1 MLSRA
6 GCASTAHPA
15 EPVTDS
21 PRRRPIPAGPLLTAS
36 LLALLSSS
44 VVAGSEAAD
53 FFETRIRPLLA
64 KNCFACHTDTQMGG
78 LRLDARQNILQ
89 GGSRGPAIKP
99 GSPQDSLL
107 IQAVTQSHPEL
118 KMPPQGKL
126 TPEQIEDL
134 RAWIRDGAVWPEA
147 QAAMAEQ
154 EPEQEYV
161 IRPEYR
167 EFWSFQPVRKPET
180 PRLDGDTW
188 SRTDLDRFILEQLEQ
203 QDLRPGKRASKR
215 MLIRRA
221 TLDLTGLPPTPKEVD
236 NFVAD
241 SSPDAFAKVVDRL
254 LDSPHYGERWGRYWL
269 DLARYGAGVSSASRD
284 SPYPHA
290 YRYRDWVIDA
300 FNRDMPY
307 ARFVK
312 AQLAADLFPED
323 ERVDLLP
330 ALGFHALSN
339 HDVDRVDVTGRVFM
353 GLTLGCAQCH
363 DHKYDPI
370 PTKDFYSLQGV
381 FSSSRK
387 HQYPLA
393 SDQVVQAYNDAKKR
407 ADDKKIEIDEFLKRV
422 TDQLID
428 IFMTQTADYMTAA
441 WRVMEGGEETGSVAR
456 ETSLDEEIL
465 KKWVAVLNETD
476 RDHPFL
482 DEWDQ
487 NRRGATPERTREMA
501 ERFQET
507 LLAIHKEKREMDDV
521 TYVRLGGAKGA
532 RNQGNRTRTPVE
544 FIDPVKYYLWED
556 VAIGPHYRAGLQQP
570 GGVYFLGPDEIERML
585 NPAWVRYL
593 DRQEAELKALE
604 EAVPPLYPYIHGY
617 RDSDEPKDLQIA
629 IRGDKENLGPVAP
642 RRFLRILSRGE
653 PKPFAQGSGRWELAA
668 AIASPGNPLTARVM
682 VNRIWQHHFGRGIV
696 TSASNFGRLG
706 ERPTHPELLDYL
718 AVRFVESGWSV
729 KSIHREMMMSATY
742 QLSSGMIERNY
753 EKDAENRYYWRFNMR
768 KRLDA
773 EALRDSML
781 AVAGNLDRTQGG
793 PGKPLDDENHRRAVY
808 GLVSRTQPNRMLTL
822 FDFPDARNT
831 ASKRSVTMGPLQR
844 LYFLNNSF
852 VVQQA
857 ERLAERVEKEAGA
870 DHARRIR
877 RSYELLYARPATNKE
892 VKTGL
897 KFLKSGDTSWTQYAQ
912 MLLASSEFTAVR

>member
-6 GCASTAHPA
+6 GCASTAQPA

-53 FFETRIRPLLA
+53 FFETRIRPLLV

-78 LRLDARQNILQ
+78 LRLDARQNIMK
-89 GGSRGPAIKP
+89 GGSRGPAVKP
-99 GSPQDSLL
+99 GSPQGSLL
-107 IQAVTQSHPEL
+107 IQAVTQSHPDL

-126 TPEQIEDL
+126 SPEQIEDL

-180 PRLDGDTW
+180 PGLDGDTW

-236 NFVAD
+236 DFVAD

-254 LDSPHYGERWGRYWL
+254 LDSPHYGERWGRHWL

-307 ARFVK
+307 DRFVK

-339 HDVDRVDVTGRVFM
+339 HDVDRVDVTGRVLM

-393 SDQVVQAYNDAKKR
+393 SDQVVQAYKDAKKR

-465 KKWVAVLNETD
+465 KKWVAFLNETD

-487 NRRGATPERTREMA
+487 SRRGATPERTREMA

-585 NPAWVRYL
+585 NPAWIRYL
-593 DRQEAELKALE
+593 DRQEAELKSLE

-617 RDSDEPKDLQIA
+617 RDSDEPKDLQVA

-642 RRFLRILSRGE
+642 RRFLRILSRGD